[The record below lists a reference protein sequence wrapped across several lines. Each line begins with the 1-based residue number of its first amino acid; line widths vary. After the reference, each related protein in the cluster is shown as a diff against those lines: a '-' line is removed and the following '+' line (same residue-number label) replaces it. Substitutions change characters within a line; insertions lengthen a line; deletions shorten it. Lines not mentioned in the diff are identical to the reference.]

1 LHRDRAAGCSVTAR
15 SPTIRVATRA
25 DLPAIA
31 AVFVAAWRAGYR
43 GVVPDDVIESYD
55 LATATNELAPGFEAA
70 DRTTIAALAVEA
82 AAAAHA
88 VGTADAAAPT
98 VEDAAVEAGAVDAVA
113 ARPPLGPVVG
123 FARFGADRD
132 APAGPGG
139 YLASLYVHPAAGGR
153 GVGRALLRTALD
165 SMSGMDVTLWVF
177 AGNATARR
185 LYESAGFRLD
195 GAELT
200 DPRWRTPQ
208 VRYRRPA
215 DARAYATGS

>member
-1 LHRDRAAGCSVTAR
+1 VTAR

-55 LATATNELAPGFEAA
+55 LATATNELSPGFDAA
-70 DRTTIAALAVEA
+70 DRTTIAALAV
-82 AAAAHA
+82 
-88 VGTADAAAPT
+88 DAA
-98 VEDAAVEAGAVDAVA
+98 G
-113 ARPPLGPVVG
+113 PPLGSVVG

-132 APAGPGG
+132 APADRPGG

-153 GVGRALLRTALD
+153 GVGRALLRAALD
-165 SMSGMDVTLWVF
+165 SMPGMDVTLWVF
-177 AGNATARR
+177 AGNAAARR

-195 GAELT
+195 DAKLT

-215 DARAYATGS
+215 YASAYPTGS